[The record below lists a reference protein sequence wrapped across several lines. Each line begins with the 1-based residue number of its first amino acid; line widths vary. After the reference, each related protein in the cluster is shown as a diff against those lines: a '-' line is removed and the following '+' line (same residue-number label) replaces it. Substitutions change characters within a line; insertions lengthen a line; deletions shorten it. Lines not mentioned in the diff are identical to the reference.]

1 MSFKDFLQGTLLSIG
16 GALIMRYS
24 EFLDRKIMHIT
35 LLEKSWGYGSSIL
48 IYRLGG
54 IVVFL
59 VGLSIAFG
67 IFDPNQ
73 QNSLLPNSSP
83 SPVIENQNETT
94 PNPSTPQN
102 LPDKLGV

>member
-1 MSFKDFLQGTLLSIG
+1 MSFKDFLQGALLSIG

-24 EFLDRKIMHIT
+24 QFLDRKIMHIT

-54 IVVFL
+54 VVVFL

-67 IFDPNQ
+67 IFDPSQ
-73 QNSLLPNSSP
+73 QNSLLPDSSP
-83 SPVIENQNETT
+83 LIENQKENT

-102 LPDKLGV
+102 LPDRLGV